1 MTLAVAQT
9 PLGTGAHALYK
20 LLDTGAP

>member
-1 MTLAVAQT
+1 MTLAVAPT
-9 PLGTGAHALYK
+9 TLGTGAHALYK